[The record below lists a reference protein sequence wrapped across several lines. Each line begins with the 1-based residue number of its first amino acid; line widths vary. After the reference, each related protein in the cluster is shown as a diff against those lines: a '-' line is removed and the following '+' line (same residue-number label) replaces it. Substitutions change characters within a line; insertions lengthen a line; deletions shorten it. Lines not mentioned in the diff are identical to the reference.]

1 MAERHSRGLTTVVVT
16 SCLTFVFGYV
26 MAQLLYLGGLAGFG
40 WIEGRQPVLS
50 HAAVTF
56 EAAGPDLALAGGLL
70 TVFGVGV
77 VLLLVYPG
85 PGPHGVA
92 RLTVLWTMLHL
103 FRTGLQ
109 VILAAPFDPDGI
121 GAAIAASADLPERF
135 LGILAG
141 VAAAAVFGMGM
152 MAAPA
157 FLKFA
162 PRASL
167 LETRV
172 SRVRVMLLVAAVP
185 WLIGGAIVAAFMF
198 PDPGLALGLIA
209 SGVIVL
215 GALAIAPITGV
226 DRQWSPTVPTVPVVP
241 AVLVAALFWLFVFA
255 LRPGVAIPP
264 WG

>member
-1 MAERHSRGLTTVVVT
+1 MAEGRSRGLVMVVVT

-26 MAQLLYLGGLAGFG
+26 TAQLVYLGGLAGFG
-40 WIEGRQPVLS
+40 WIEGREPVLS
-50 HAAVTF
+50 HTAVTF
-56 EAAGPDLALAGGLL
+56 QAAGPDVALAGGLL
-70 TVFGVGV
+70 TVFGVAI

-109 VILAAPFDPDGI
+109 VILAAPFDPEGI
-121 GAAIAASADLPERF
+121 GAAIAASSWLPERF

-141 VAAAAVFGMGM
+141 VAAAAVLGMGM

-172 SRVRVMLLVAAVP
+172 SRVRVMLLVAGVP
-185 WLIGGAIVAAFMF
+185 WLIGGALIAAFVF
-198 PDPGLALGLIA
+198 PDPGLAFGLIT

-215 GALAIAPITGV
+215 GALATAPIVSV
-226 DRQWSPTVPTVPVVP
+226 DHQWRPTAPGIPVVP
-241 AVLVAALFWLFVFA
+241 ALLVAVLFWLFVFA
-255 LRPGVAIPP
+255 LRQGVPIPP
-264 WG
+264 WS

>member
-1 MAERHSRGLTTVVVT
+1 MAERRSRGLTTVAVT

-26 MAQLLYLGGLAGFG
+26 MAQLVYLAGLAGFG
-40 WIEGRQPVLS
+40 WVEGREPVLS

-56 EAAGPDLALAGGLL
+56 QATGPNLALTGGLL
-70 TVFGVGV
+70 AAFGVGIL
-77 VLLLVYPG
+77 LLLVYPG

-92 RLTVLWTMLHL
+92 RLTVLWTILHL

-109 VILAAPFDPDGI
+109 VILAAPFDRMGI
-121 GAAIAASADLPERF
+121 GAGIAASVGLPERF
-135 LGILAG
+135 LWILAG
-141 VAAAAVFGMGM
+141 VAAAAVLGMGM

-167 LETRV
+167 LETRG
-172 SRVRVMLLVAAVP
+172 SRVRVMLVVAGVP
-185 WLIGGAIVAAFMF
+185 WLVGGALVAVFML
-198 PDPGLALGLIA
+198 PDPRLPFGLIA

-215 GALAIAPITGV
+215 GALVSAPIVGV
-226 DRQWSPTVPTVPVVP
+226 DHQWRPTVPAIPVVPVV
-241 AVLVAALFWLFVFA
+241 LVAILFWLVVFA
-255 LRPGVAIPP
+255 LKPGVAIPP